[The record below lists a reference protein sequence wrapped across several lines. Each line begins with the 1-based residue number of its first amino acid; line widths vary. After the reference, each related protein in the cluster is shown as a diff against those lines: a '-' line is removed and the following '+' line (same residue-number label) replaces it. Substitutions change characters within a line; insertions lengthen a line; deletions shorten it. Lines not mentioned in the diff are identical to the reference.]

1 MGMDMP
7 NGLDPAILV
16 PVLASFFVLAAV
28 LAALVIRRALR
39 GRPSDS
45 HDIDRLRRAL
55 HSRPESRERPQAE
68 RDREPW
74 KRRSEPDPDYLPTPR
89 PFTGRAWIIDGDTLT
104 VERHRIRLF
113 GIDAPELDQDG
124 DHKSKAWLIRL
135 ARKGQVKVEP
145 LCFDCYGRIVAKV
158 WHGDVDL
165 SERMVLDGFAVAMS
179 GWHRDYNAAELE
191 ARSGNRG
198 LWASGGISEPA
209 DHRRRQRQNPG
220 VRAAQG
226 RPAP

>member
-1 MGMDMP
+1 MEVPG
-7 NGLDPAILV
+7 GLDPAILL
-16 PVLASFFVLAAV
+16 PVLATFAALAGVLAAI
-28 LAALVIRRALR
+28 LIRRALR
-39 GRPSDS
+39 ERKSDS

-55 HSRPESRERPQAE
+55 HSRPESRERPASDQGP
-68 RDREPW
+68 EPW
-74 KRRSEPDPDYLPTPR
+74 MRRSEPDPDYLPTPR
-89 PFTGRAWIIDGDTLT
+89 PFTGRAWIIDGDTIT

-113 GIDAPELDQDG
+113 GMDAPELDQDG
-124 DHKSKAWLIRL
+124 GHKSKAWLIRL

-158 WHGDVDL
+158 WHGEVDL

-191 ARSGNRG
+191 ARSENRG

-209 DHRRRQRQNPG
+209 DHRRRQRQESG
-220 VRAAQG
+220 AETARIL
-226 RPAP
+226 PAS